1 NLENAELRAERRQL
15 LACLGDGSYGA
26 RGTSIEDAVCLHG
39 TRVETLERIDR
50 WIKDTSDSA
59 ERVLWIRGMAGRG
72 KSTIASTVAH
82 RWASKGS
89 CAIFHFRRG
98 QNALDGQ
105 FICALARQ
113 LGKSL
118 VPEVKNAILHCVK
131 ENEDIAKERLDQQ
144 FKTLFVGSL
153 EKLRGH
159 AHPTIIIVDAL
170 DECKNVM
177 DTVRFVR
184 LIDEHSS
191 FLPTRVKFLL
201 TCRPEAPLLVALESR
216 KWRAEDLDS
225 IPRVD
230 EDITRFI
237 QNACAQIRDDHHLPE
252 TWPSLTEVKGI
263 VEMSQ
268 GLFQW
273 ARTAVTYISGGSPDH
288 RLQDLLQHSSK
299 WSGLDDLYHQILSK
313 AFNEVEK
320 DSMRRELLSWVLGTL
335 IVAPYPMSLE
345 VIAFLHADHAIF
357 KGQKNI
363 VQFLRKDILA
373 DLNSLLHIPTSSS
386 EPVRLMHTSI
396 RDLLTARERCES
408 QCYLIDPME
417 VHRRLAGVSLQ
428 VMARDLKQNI
438 CNLPDISMANSEIK
452 DSIDDHISKGLRYC
466 CRFWSTHLT
475 AGITWSETAATT
487 TSLILTKF
495 RVVSE
500 DKLLS
505 WLEVMSLIGAM
516 TEAGSAAKQV
526 YQWLLVSTECRI
538 VLSSPCGTTSRD
550 LLLHF
555 SSRCCS
561 VRSTSTLQP
570 SLTPLWG
577 QGDPL
582 TGHSRYI
589 SSVAF
594 SPDSKIL
601 ASGSGDKTIRFW
613 DVRTQTPLGDPL
625 TGHNKWISSID
636 FSSDGKILATGSP
649 DNTVRLWDAQTG
661 VPLGDPSPSHSSMVA
676 STASL
681 PGNTA
686 LASSYDNAVWSWD
699 PQTGTPLGDPLSV
712 HGGPIISVIFS
723 PDSRALASGSS
734 DNTVRLWDVHAG
746 APLGEPLTG
755 HNGNIKSVIFSPDG
769 KVLASV
775 SDDNTVRLWD
785 VQTRAPLGNPLTGHS
800 DEIESAVFSSD
811 GKVLA
816 SGSSDETVRLWDV
829 QTGASLGK
837 PLTGH
842 TSWVE
847 TVAFSPDGKILASG
861 SGDNTVR
868 LWAVETGALLGEP
881 LTGHRNSI
889 NSVTFSPDGK
899 VVASGSHDN
908 TVRLWDALTGTPLG
922 DPLTGHGSNIRS
934 FIFSQDGKVLIS
946 GSNDNTV
953 QLWEVQTGAP
963 LGDPLSGHSGAIES
977 ALFQQSGEAL
987 ISRSAVQLWDPPT
1000 YRVCDGLL
1008 SNLSSQPVRVRS
1020 NWVIWNS
1027 KRLMWLP
1034 AHYRSQYSHGR
1045 ISSLGSIA
1053 LVSGAL
1059 LSILDV
1065 SDSLKL

>member
-1 NLENAELRAERRQL
+1 
-15 LACLGDGSYGA
+15 
-26 RGTSIEDAVCLHG
+26 VCLHG

-72 KSTIASTVAH
+72 KSTIASTVGH

-159 AHPTIIIVDAL
+159 AHPIIIIVDAL

-237 QNACAQIRDDHHLPE
+237 QNACAQIRGDHDLPE

-288 RLQDLLQHSSK
+288 RLQDLLQRSSK

-345 VIAFLHADHAIF
+345 VIAFLHADHTIF

-373 DLNSLLHIPTSSS
+373 DLNSLLPIPTSSS

-408 QCYLIDPME
+408 QRYLIDPME

-428 VMARDLKQNI
+428 VIARDLKQNI
-438 CNLPDISMANSEIK
+438 CNLPDILMANSEIK
-452 DSIDDHISKGLRYC
+452 DSIDDHISKDLRYC

-475 AGITWSETAATT
+475 AGVTWSETAATT

-500 DKLLS
+500 EKLLS

-516 TEAGSAAKQV
+516 AEAGSAAKQV
-526 YQWLLVSTECRI
+526 YQWLLRWPGEMSDGSLISLWNDIQRFIAAFFEPMLFGALHI
-538 VLSSPCGTTSRD
+538 YSSALPHTPVGTRLWAKYASQATSRI
-550 LLLHF
+550 LLGKRQLNWRANIWT
-555 SSRCCS
+555 SSANS
-561 VRSTSTLQP
+561 AVR
-570 SLTPLWG
+570 
-577 QGDPL
+577 
-582 TGHSRYI
+582 
-589 SSVAF
+589 
-594 SPDSKIL
+594 
-601 ASGSGDKTIRFW
+601 
-613 DVRTQTPLGDPL
+613 
-625 TGHNKWISSID
+625 
-636 FSSDGKILATGSP
+636 
-649 DNTVRLWDAQTG
+649 
-661 VPLGDPSPSHSSMVA
+661 
-676 STASL
+676 
-681 PGNTA
+681 
-686 LASSYDNAVWSWD
+686 
-699 PQTGTPLGDPLSV
+699 
-712 HGGPIISVIFS
+712 
-723 PDSRALASGSS
+723 
-734 DNTVRLWDVHAG
+734 
-746 APLGEPLTG
+746 
-755 HNGNIKSVIFSPDG
+755 
-769 KVLASV
+769 ASV

-785 VQTRAPLGNPLTGHS
+785 VQTRTPLGNPLTGHS

-842 TSWVE
+842 TSWIE

-922 DPLTGHGSNIRS
+922 DPLTGNGSNIRS

-963 LGDPLSGHSGAIES
+963 LGDRLSGQSGTIES
-977 ALFQQSGEAL
+977 ALFQQSGETL